1 MATNIYIAGHNGMVG
16 SAIYRKL
23 IKESN
28 VNLITASKNEL
39 NLTNQD
45 DVINFFYES
54 KIDQVYL
61 AAGKVGGIYANNQY
75 PAEFIYENIMIQTNI
90 IHSAHQNNINKLLFL
105 GSSCIYPK
113 YAEQPIKESSIL
125 NGELEKTNQPYAIAK
140 IAGIKMCESYNR
152 QFNRDYRSAMPTNL
166 YGQNDNYHGNNSHV
180 IPALIKRFHEAKINK
195 SSSVDV
201 WGSGNALREFLC
213 VDDAADA
220 CHLLMNIKKEDYD
233 SVVEPMLSHVNIGTG
248 KDISIKEL
256 VIILAKVIDY
266 KGDIRFDGD
275 KPDGTPRKVMDISR
289 ISSLG
294 WKPKYKLKEG
304 LDNAYKWF
312 IDHQDSYRS

>member
-1 MATNIYIAGHNGMVG
+1 MPINIYIAGHNGMVG
-16 SAIYRKL
+16 SAIFRK
-23 IKESN
+23 ISKDPN
-28 VNLITASKNEL
+28 VNLITASKKEL
-39 NLTNQD
+39 NLIDQN
-45 DVINFFYES
+45 DVNNFFKNS

-61 AAGKVGGIYANNQY
+61 AAARVGGIHANNEY

-90 IHSAHQNNINKLLFL
+90 IHASHKNDINKLLFL

-113 YAEQPIKESSIL
+113 YAKQPIKESSIL
-125 NGELEKTNQPYAIAK
+125 EGELEKTNQPYAVAK

-152 QFNRDYRSAMPTNL
+152 QFDRDYRCAMPTNL
-166 YGQNDNYHGNNSHV
+166 YGENDNYHGNNSHV
-180 IPALIKRFHEAKINK
+180 IPALIKRFHEAKING
-195 SSSVDV
+195 SSYVSV

-220 CHLLMNIKKEDYD
+220 CHLLMNIDKSDYD
-233 SVVEPMLSHVNIGTG
+233 SVVEPMLSQVNIGTG

-256 VIILAKVIDY
+256 VRILAKVVGY
-266 KGDIRFDGD
+266 KGDIVFDTD

-294 WKPKYKLKEG
+294 WKPKYELEEG
-304 LDNAYKWF
+304 LYKAYSWF
-312 IDHQDSYRS
+312 VKNQDSYRT

>member
-1 MATNIYIAGHNGMVG
+1 MPTNIYIAGHNGMVG
-16 SAIYRKL
+16 SAIFRK
-23 IKESN
+23 ISKDSN

-39 NLTNQD
+39 NLIDQK
-45 DVINFFYES
+45 DVNNFFKNS

-61 AAGKVGGIYANNQY
+61 AAGRVGGIHANNEY
-75 PAEFIYENIMIQTNI
+75 PAEFIYENIMIQANI
-90 IHSAHQNNINKLLFL
+90 IHASHKNDINKLLFL

-125 NGELEKTNQPYAIAK
+125 DGELEKTNQPYAVAK

-152 QFNRDYRSAMPTNL
+152 QFGRDYRSAMPTNL
-166 YGQNDNYHGNNSHV
+166 YGENDNYHGNNSHV
-180 IPALIKRFHEAKINK
+180 IPALIKRFHEAKING
-195 SSSVDV
+195 SSSVSV

-220 CHLLMNIKKEDYD
+220 CHLLMNINKLNYD
-233 SVVEPMLSHVNIGTG
+233 SVVEPMLSQVNIGTG

-256 VIILAKVIDY
+256 VIILAKVVGF
-266 KGDIRFDGD
+266 KGDIKFNTE

-294 WKPKYKLKEG
+294 WKPKYELEEG
-304 LDNAYKWF
+304 LSSAYSWF
-312 IDHQDSYRS
+312 VKNQDSHRT

>member
-1 MATNIYIAGHNGMVG
+1 
-16 SAIYRKL
+16 
-23 IKESN
+23 
-28 VNLITASKNEL
+28 
-39 NLTNQD
+39 
-45 DVINFFYES
+45 
-54 KIDQVYL
+54 
-61 AAGKVGGIYANNQY
+61 
-75 PAEFIYENIMIQTNI
+75 
-90 IHSAHQNNINKLLFL
+90 
-105 GSSCIYPK
+105 
-113 YAEQPIKESSIL
+113 
-125 NGELEKTNQPYAIAK
+125 
-140 IAGIKMCESYNR
+140 MCESYYR

>member
-45 DVINFFYES
+45 DVINFFHES

-304 LDNAYKWF
+304 LDSAYKWF